1 MNDIKVKV
9 EGKLYVKMSSAS
21 KFALA
26 STKGADGAK
35 STFFYMKK
43 EELLKA
49 LDACPELFTRNE
61 SNVLCWKGMMFVTV
75 LQTLNRASVKYS
87 MIPCNMAKKE
97 MKLDKHGTRA
107 TTQEQFIAEY
117 FDGKHIGGLKN
128 SGGIAAN
135 ESGKLADVRLQNG
148 EQVEV
153 KGWTGRLAGMLA
165 WSKVEELYR
174 AGIFTTED
182 VAELAKQLEL
192 RTIPHFD

>member
-26 STKGADGAK
+26 STKGANGAK
-35 STFFYMKK
+35 TTFFYLDKTEM
-43 EELLKA
+43 LKA

-61 SNVLCWKGMMFVTV
+61 DDVLCWKGLMFVTV
-75 LQTLNRASVKYS
+75 LQTLNNAGIKYS
-87 MIPCNMAKKE
+87 KIPCNIARKD

-107 TTQEQFIAEY
+107 TTQERFIAEF

-153 KGWTGRLAGMLA
+153 KGWTGRLAGKLS
-165 WSKVEELYR
+165 WDKVEELYH
-174 AGIFTTED
+174 AGIFTAED
-182 VAELAKQLEL
+182 VEEL
-192 RTIPHFD
+192 RKGLHSPSRFC